1 MVDLPLQ
8 DIMTQRNMHLDNT
21 NEVKWRS
28 LVLSMLTS
36 ECIKVKYI
44 EVEKNAL
51 IDAILGIEK
60 FSHLNL
66 QLSLPGFLKKLFKF
80 V

>member
-21 NEVKWRS
+21 NEVKLRS

-36 ECIKVKYI
+36 ECIKEKFI

-60 FSHLNL
+60 FSH
-66 QLSLPGFLKKLFKF
+66 
-80 V
+80 